1 MANGR
6 RHGGDQFSIAANSR
20 ATQPLPV

>member
-20 ATQPLPV
+20 ATQRLPV